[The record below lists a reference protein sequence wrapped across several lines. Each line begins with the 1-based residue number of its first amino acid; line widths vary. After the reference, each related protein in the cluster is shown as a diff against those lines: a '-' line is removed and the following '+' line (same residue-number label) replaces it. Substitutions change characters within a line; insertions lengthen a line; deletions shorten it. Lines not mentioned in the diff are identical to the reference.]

1 MADQDK
7 SAEQLFGEA
16 LDLEPEQRPA
26 FLDQACRDT
35 PGLRR
40 LVEELLLQD
49 QLAGSFLGTPLFV
62 ADGASGASTAVSA
75 VPSTR
80 FAPAQLIAN
89 RFRIVRFIARGG
101 MGEVYEA
108 SDVLLQQARVAIKII
123 RPEIATDA
131 AITSRFEQEVLLA
144 RTVVHPN
151 LCPIYEIF
159 RCEEPGPPFLF
170 LTMRLLQ
177 GDTLDVRLKTS
188 PKLSSSE
195 SLEICSQL
203 ISGVAALHSAGI
215 IHRDL
220 KPKNVMLEQTGQ
232 HLKISIT
239 DFGLA
244 RLHEAEST
252 IVGSRTV
259 AGTPGYMA
267 PELLRGERPT
277 KATDLFALG
286 IVLHQVLTGERPIES
301 EGLLVPS
308 PLLRSV
314 HAPSQLI
321 QAVESFLAPDPKRRS
336 IAFERVRPAQ
346 DSVTSH
352 GRFSASGLLRA
363 RAAGYWALAACA
375 MVALGVAVVYWL
387 GQRRPAARSIQS
399 LAVLPLENLSG
410 DANQEYLADGMTD
423 VLITSLGQI
432 SSLRVISHTT
442 AMQYKN
448 AHKPLP
454 QIARE
459 LNVDAVVE
467 GSVLRSGDKIRIGAH
482 LVDAPT
488 EKQLWAQNYDGDMRD
503 VLGLQSRVAS
513 AVAEQIRIKLTSKE
527 QTQLADTQ
535 DVDPRAYEALLKG
548 NYFFRENTRETTQKA
563 LQYFLQAVEIDPK
576 LARAYVGIAR
586 CYNFLGQGE
595 IPAAEARAASDSAVA
610 KALQLQPDLS
620 EAYAERAWTLLFYH
634 WDFPGAERDF
644 RHAMELTPNSSD
656 AHEGYGTYLV
666 ATGQFDEGLE
676 QMKKARDLD
685 PLSPFTITDYC
696 VLLTYARRYDEAV
709 TQCLAALELHPNF
722 RWGMDNIAE
731 TYLLKGDYA
740 KARPVEAK
748 LGCDAAC
755 VAMAEEINGAPGR
768 SGAFD
773 SWLKTQKEPPD
784 AFFLAQSYAGLG
796 RKDQA
801 FASLEKAYQLRS
813 DPHGMTYTAVDP
825 HFDRIRSDPRFDAF
839 LRHASFPPQPHFAD
853 QSKK

>member
-7 SAEQLFGEA
+7 SAEQIFGEA
-16 LDLEPEQRPA
+16 LDLDPEQRSA
-26 FLDQACRDT
+26 FLDHACRET

-49 QLAGSFLGTPLFV
+49 QRAGSFLAKPLFV
-62 ADGASGASTAVSA
+62 RDGKTGASTAVAA
-75 VPSTR
+75 VPYGR
-80 FAPAQLIAN
+80 FAPTQLIAN
-89 RFRIVRFIARGG
+89 RFKIVRFIARGG

-108 SDVLLQQARVAIKII
+108 SDVLLQEARVAIKII
-123 RPEIATDA
+123 RPEIAADA

-177 GDTLDVRLKTS
+177 GDTLDARIQS
-188 PKLSSSE
+188 PPKLTSGE

-232 HLKISIT
+232 QLRVSIT

-252 IVGSRTV
+252 IVGSGMV

-267 PELLRGERPT
+267 PELLRGDRPT
-277 KATDLFALG
+277 KATDLYALG
-286 IVLHQVLTGERPIES
+286 IVLHQVLTGERPLES
-301 EGLLVPS
+301 EGRLVPS
-308 PLLRSV
+308 PALRSV

-336 IAFERVRPAQ
+336 SAFERVRPAL
-346 DSVTSH
+346 DSVTAH
-352 GRFSASGLLRA
+352 GRFSASRLLRA
-363 RAAGYWALAACA
+363 RVICYWALGACGLI
-375 MVALGVAVVYWL
+375 ALVVMVVYRW
-387 GQRRPAARSIQS
+387 GQRPPAVQSIQS

-410 DANQEYLADGMTD
+410 DPKEEYLADGMTD
-423 VLITSLGQI
+423 VLITSLGQVG
-432 SSLRVISHTT
+432 SLRVISYTT

-448 AHKPLP
+448 SHKPLP

-459 LNVDAVVE
+459 LHVDVVVE
-467 GSVLRSGDKIRIGAH
+467 GSVIRSGDKIRIGAH

-548 NYFFRENTRETTQKA
+548 NYFFRQNSPETTQKA
-563 LQYFLQAVEIDPK
+563 LQYFLQAVELDPK

-586 CYNFLGQGE
+586 CYNFLGQGQV
-595 IPAAEARAASDSAVA
+595 PAAEARAASDSAVA

-620 EAYAERAWTLLFYH
+620 EAYTERGWTLLFYH

-644 RHAMELTPNSSD
+644 RHAMELTPSSSD

-666 ATGQFDEGLE
+666 AKGQFDEGLE

-685 PLSPFTITDYC
+685 PLSPFTLTDYC
-696 VLLTYARRYDEAV
+696 VLSTYARRYDEAV
-709 TQCLAALELHPNF
+709 TQCLAALELDPNF
-722 RWGMDNIAE
+722 KWAQLNLAN

-740 KARPVEAK
+740 EARPVMAK
-748 LGCDAAC
+748 LGCDTAC
-755 VAMAEEINGAPGR
+755 TAMAEETNGAPGR

-773 SWLKTQKEPPD
+773 SWLKMQKEPQE
-784 AFFLAQSYAGLG
+784 AFSLAQSYAALG

-801 FASLEKAYQLRS
+801 FASLEKAYRLRS
-813 DPHGMTYTAVDP
+813 DPHGITFTAVDP

-839 LRHASFPPQPHFAD
+839 LRHAGLPPQPRF
-853 QSKK
+853 SSN

>member
-1 MADQDK
+1 
-7 SAEQLFGEA
+7 
-16 LDLEPEQRPA
+16 
-26 FLDQACRDT
+26 
-35 PGLRR
+35 
-40 LVEELLLQD
+40 
-49 QLAGSFLGTPLFV
+49 
-62 ADGASGASTAVSA
+62 
-75 VPSTR
+75 
-80 FAPAQLIAN
+80 
-89 RFRIVRFIARGG
+89 
-101 MGEVYEA
+101 
-108 SDVLLQQARVAIKII
+108 
-123 RPEIATDA
+123 
-131 AITSRFEQEVLLA
+131 
-144 RTVVHPN
+144 
-151 LCPIYEIF
+151 
-159 RCEEPGPPFLF
+159 
-170 LTMRLLQ
+170 
-177 GDTLDVRLKTS
+177 
-188 PKLSSSE
+188 
-195 SLEICSQL
+195 
-203 ISGVAALHSAGI
+203 
-215 IHRDL
+215 
-220 KPKNVMLEQTGQ
+220 MLEQTGQ
-232 HLKISIT
+232 HLKASIT

-252 IVGSRTV
+252 ILGSGMV

-308 PLLRSV
+308 PLLRSG

-336 IAFERVRPAQ
+336 SAFERVRPAQ

-352 GRFSASGLLRA
+352 GRFSASRLLRA
-363 RAAGYWALAACA
+363 RAVRYGALGACA
-375 MVALGVAVVYWL
+375 LVVLGVAVVYWW
-387 GQRRPAARSIQS
+387 GQRRTAAQSIQS

-410 DANQEYLADGMTD
+410 DPNQEYLADGMTD

-442 AMQYKN
+442 TMQYKN

-467 GSVLRSGDKIRIGAH
+467 GSVLRSGDKIRIGAQ
-482 LVDAPT
+482 LVAARV

-503 VLGLQSRVAS
+503 VLGLQSRVAG
-513 AVAEQIRIKLTSKE
+513 AVAEQIRIKLTPKE

-535 DVDPRAYEALLKG
+535 EVDPRAYEALLKG
-548 NYFFRENTRETTQKA
+548 NYFFRENSPETTQKA
-563 LQYFLQAVEIDPK
+563 LQNFLQAVELDPK

-586 CYNFLGQGE
+586 CYNFLGQRAV
-595 IPAAEARAASDSAVA
+595 PAAEATAASDSAVA

-620 EAYAERAWTLLFYH
+620 EAYAERGWTLLFYH
-634 WDFPGAERDF
+634 WDFLGTERDF
-644 RHAMELTPNSSD
+644 RHAMELTPSSSD

-685 PLSPFTITDYC
+685 PLSPFTLTDYC
-696 VLLTYARRYDEAV
+696 LELTYARRYGEAA
-709 TQCLAALELHPNF
+709 TQCLAALELDPNF
-722 RWGMDNIAE
+722 RWGLENMAN

-740 KARPVEAK
+740 KAGAVIAK
-748 LGCDAAC
+748 LSCDAAC
-755 VAMAEEINGAPGR
+755 TAMLEEINGAPEK

-773 SWLKTQKEPPD
+773 SWLKMEKEPPE
-784 AFFLAQSYAGLG
+784 AFFLAQAYAGLG

-813 DPHGMTYTAVDP
+813 DPHGMADTAVDP
-825 HFDRIRSDPRFDAF
+825 HFDRIRSDPRFDVF
-839 LRHASFPPQPHFAD
+839 LRHAGLPRQPRVF
-853 QSKK
+853 KN

>member
-1 MADQDK
+1 
-7 SAEQLFGEA
+7 
-16 LDLEPEQRPA
+16 
-26 FLDQACRDT
+26 
-35 PGLRR
+35 
-40 LVEELLLQD
+40 
-49 QLAGSFLGTPLFV
+49 
-62 ADGASGASTAVSA
+62 
-75 VPSTR
+75 
-80 FAPAQLIAN
+80 
-89 RFRIVRFIARGG
+89 

-123 RPEIATDA
+123 RPEIAADA
-131 AITSRFEQEVLLA
+131 AVTSRFEQEVLLA

-177 GDTLDVRLKTS
+177 GDTLDARLQTP

-232 HLKISIT
+232 QLKISIT

-252 IVGSRTV
+252 IHGSGMV

-277 KATDLFALG
+277 KATDLYALG
-286 IVLHQVLTGERPIES
+286 IVLHQVLTGERPLES

-314 HAPSQLI
+314 NAPSQLI

-336 IAFERVRPAQ
+336 SAFERVRPAK

-352 GRFSASGLLRA
+352 ASGLLRG
-363 RAAGYWALAACA
+363 RAASYWALGVCA
-375 MVALGVAVVYWL
+375 VIALGVAVVYWW

-399 LAVLPLENLSG
+399 LAVLPLENLTG
-410 DANQEYLADGMTD
+410 DPNQDYLADGMTE

-488 EKQLWAQNYDGDMRD
+488 EKQLWAQSYDGDMRD

-513 AVAEQIRIKLTSKE
+513 AVAEQIRIKLSSKE

-535 DVDPRAYEALLKG
+535 DVDPHAYEALLKG
-548 NYFFRENTRETTQKA
+548 NYFFRENSPETTQKA
-563 LQYFLQAVEIDPK
+563 LQYFLQAVELDPK

-586 CYNFLGQGE
+586 CYNFLGQE
-595 IPAAEARAASDSAVA
+595 QVPAVEARAASDSAVA

-620 EAYAERAWTLLFYH
+620 EAYAERGWTLLFYH

-644 RHAMELTPNSSD
+644 RHAMELTPNSAD

-666 ATGQFDEGLE
+666 ASGQFDEGLE

-685 PLSPFTITDYC
+685 PLSPFMLTDYC

-709 TQCLAALELHPNF
+709 TQCQAALELDPNF
-722 RWGMDNIAE
+722 SWGQENLAN

-740 KARPVEAK
+740 KARPLLAK

-755 VAMAEEINGAPGR
+755 TAMAEETNGAPGK

-773 SWLKTQKEPPD
+773 SWLKAQKEPPE
-784 AFFLAQSYAGLG
+784 AFSLAQFYASLG
-796 RKDQA
+796 RKVEA

-813 DPHGMTYTAVDP
+813 DPHGMAYTAVDP

-839 LRHASFPPQPHFAD
+839 LRHAGFPPQPHF
-853 QSKK
+853 SPN

>member
-16 LDLEPEQRPA
+16 LDLEPEQRSA

-49 QLAGSFLGTPLFV
+49 QLAGSFLGKPLFV

-75 VPSTR
+75 VPSAR

-123 RPEIATDA
+123 RPEIAADA

-177 GDTLDVRLKTS
+177 GDTLDARLTTP
-188 PKLSSSE
+188 PKLTSNE

-232 HLKISIT
+232 HLKVLIT

-252 IVGSRTV
+252 IHGSGMV

-267 PELLRGERPT
+267 PELLRGERPS

-301 EGLLVPS
+301 EGLPVPS
-308 PLLRSV
+308 PRLRSV
-314 HAPSQLI
+314 HAPSPLI
-321 QAVESFLAPDPKRRS
+321 QAVESFLAPDPKRRNS
-336 IAFERVRPAQ
+336 AFERVKPAQ
-346 DSVTSH
+346 DSVTAR
-352 GRFSASGLLRA
+352 GRFSA
-363 RAAGYWALAACA
+363 YWALGACA
-375 MVALGVAVVYWL
+375 LVALGVAAVYWW
-387 GQRRPAARSIQS
+387 GQRRPAAQSIQS

-410 DANQEYLADGMTD
+410 DPNQEYLADGMTD

-467 GSVLRSGDKIRIGAH
+467 GSVLRSGDKIRIAAH
-482 LVDAPT
+482 LVNAPT

-513 AVAEQIRIKLTSKE
+513 AVAEQIRIKLTSQE

-548 NYFFRENTRETTQKA
+548 NYFFRENSPETTQKA
-563 LQYFLQAVEIDPK
+563 LQYFLQAVELGPK

-586 CYNFLGQGE
+586 CYNFLGQRAV
-595 IPAAEARAASDSAVA
+595 PAAEARAASDSAVA

-620 EAYAERAWTLLFYH
+620 EAYAERGWTLLFYH

-644 RHAMELTPNSSD
+644 RHAMELTPSSSD

-666 ATGQFDEGLE
+666 ATGQFDEGLQ

-685 PLSPFTITDYC
+685 PLSPFMLTDYC
-696 VLLTYARRYDEAV
+696 VELTYARRYDEAV

-722 RWGMDNIAE
+722 TWGLENIAN
-731 TYLLKGDYA
+731 TYMLKGDYA
-740 KARPVEAK
+740 KAHPVMAK

-755 VAMAEEINGAPGR
+755 IAMAEEINGAPGK

-796 RKDQA
+796 RKDLA
-801 FASLEKAYQLRS
+801 FASLEKAYQLHA
-813 DPHGMTYTAVDP
+813 DPHGMTYTSVDP
-825 HFDRIRSDPRFDAF
+825 HFDRIRSDPRFNAF
-839 LRHASFPPQPHFAD
+839 LRHAGFPPQPHFAD

>member
-16 LDLEPEQRPA
+16 LDLEPEQRSA

-49 QLAGSFLGTPLFV
+49 QRAGSFLDKPLFV
-62 ADGASGASTAVSA
+62 ADGKSGASTAVSA
-75 VPSTR
+75 IPAAR

-177 GDTLDVRLKTS
+177 GDTLDTRLNTS
-188 PKLSSSE
+188 PKLSSEE

-203 ISGVAALHSAGI
+203 ISGVDALHSAGI

-232 HLKISIT
+232 HLKVSIT

-252 IVGSRTV
+252 ILGSGMV

-286 IVLHQVLTGERPIES
+286 IVLHQVLTGERPMES

-336 IAFERVRPAQ
+336 SAFERVRPAQ
-346 DSVTSH
+346 DRVTSH
-352 GRFSASGLLRA
+352 GWFSASRLFRA
-363 RAAGYWALAACA
+363 RAAGYWALGACA
-375 MVALGVAVVYWL
+375 MVALGVAVVYWW
-387 GQRRPAARSIQS
+387 GQRRPAAQSIQS

-410 DANQEYLADGMTD
+410 DPNQEYLADGMTD

-467 GSVLRSGDKIRIGAH
+467 GSVLRSGDKIRIGAQ
-482 LVDAPT
+482 LVAAPG

-548 NYFFRENTRETTQKA
+548 NYFFRENSPETTQKA
-563 LQYFLQAVEIDPK
+563 LQYFLQAVELDPK

-586 CYNFLGQGE
+586 CYNFLGQSE
-595 IPAAEARAASDSAVA
+595 VPAAEARAASDSAVA

-620 EAYAERAWTLLFYH
+620 EAYAERGWTLLFYH

-644 RHAMELTPNSSD
+644 RHAMELTPSSSD
-656 AHEGYGTYLV
+656 AHEGYATYLV

-685 PLSPFTITDYC
+685 PLSPFTLTDYC
-696 VLLTYARRYDEAV
+696 VLLTYARRYGDAV
-709 TQCLAALELHPNF
+709 TQCQAGLELHPDFN
-722 RWGMDNIAE
+722 WGLLNLANA
-731 TYLLKGDYA
+731 YLLKGDYA
-740 KARPVEAK
+740 KARPVIAK

-755 VAMAEEINGAPGR
+755 TAMVEEVNGAPGN

-773 SWLKTQKEPPD
+773 AWLKMQKEPQE
-784 AFFLAQSYAGLG
+784 AFSLAQSYAGLG

-801 FASLEKAYQLRS
+801 FASLEKAYQLHS
-813 DPHGMTYTAVDP
+813 NPHGMTYIAVDP

-839 LRHASFPPQPHFAD
+839 LRHAGFPPQPHFAD

>member
-1 MADQDK
+1 MVDQDK
-7 SAEQLFGEA
+7 SAEHIFGEA
-16 LDLEPEQRPA
+16 LDLEPEHRSA
-26 FLDQACRDT
+26 FLDQACRGA
-35 PGLRR
+35 PGLRL
-40 LVEELLLQD
+40 LVDELLLQD
-49 QLAGSFLGTPLFV
+49 QRAGSFLGKPLFV
-62 ADGASGASTAVSA
+62 QDDKYVASTAVSA
-75 VPSTR
+75 APSAR

-89 RFRIVRFIARGG
+89 RFKIVRFIARGG

-108 SDVLLQQARVAIKII
+108 SDVLLQQARVALKII
-123 RPEIATDA
+123 RPEIAADTA
-131 AITSRFEQEVLLA
+131 TTSRFEQEVILA

-159 RCEEPGPPFLF
+159 RCEGPGPPFLF

-177 GDTLDVRLKTS
+177 GDTLDARLKTL

-195 SLEICSQL
+195 SLEICTQL

-232 HLKISIT
+232 HIKVSIT

-252 IVGSRTV
+252 MLGSGMV
-259 AGTPGYMA
+259 AGTPAYMA
-267 PELLRGERPT
+267 PELFRGERPT
-277 KATDLFALG
+277 KATDLYALG
-286 IVLHQVLTGERPIES
+286 IVLHQVLTGECPIES

-308 PLLRSV
+308 PSLRSV

-321 QAVESFLAPDPKRRS
+321 QAVESFLALDPKRRS
-336 IAFERVRPAQ
+336 SAFERVKPAQ
-346 DSVTSH
+346 DSVGSPS
-352 GRFSASGLLRA
+352 RFSVSGLLHA
-363 RAAGYWALAACA
+363 RALWYGTAGFVAL
-375 MVALGVAVVYWL
+375 VALGVAVVYWW

-399 LAVLPLENLSG
+399 LAVLPLDNLSG
-410 DANQEYLADGMTD
+410 DPNQDYLSDGMTD

-432 SSLRVISHTT
+432 GSLRVISHTT

-467 GSVLRSGDKIRIGAH
+467 GSVLRSGDKIRIGAQ
-482 LVDAPT
+482 LVAAPA

-513 AVAEQIRIKLTSKE
+513 AVAEQIRIKLTPKE
-527 QTQLADTQ
+527 QTQLANTQ

-548 NYFFRENTRETTQKA
+548 NYFFRENSNATTQKA
-563 LQYFLQAVEIDPK
+563 LQYFLQAVELDPK

-586 CYNFLGQGE
+586 CYNFLGQGVVT
-595 IPAAEARAASDSAVA
+595 AAEATAASDSAIA
-610 KALQLQPDLS
+610 KALQLQPDLG
-620 EAYAERAWTLLFYH
+620 EVYEERGWTLLFYH
-634 WDFPGAERDF
+634 WDFSGAERDF
-644 RHAMELTPNSSD
+644 RHALELNPGSSD
-656 AHEGYGTYLV
+656 AHEGYGTNLV
-666 ATGQFDEGLE
+666 AMGQFDEGLE

-685 PLSPFTITDYC
+685 PLSPFRLADYC
-696 VLLTYARRYDEAV
+696 VELTYARRYGEAV
-709 TQCLAALELHPNF
+709 TQCLAALELDPNF
-722 RWGMDNIAE
+722 NWGLENIAN

-740 KARPVEAK
+740 KAHQVLAK
-748 LGCDAAC
+748 LGDCDAAC
-755 VAMAEEINGAPGR
+755 MAMLDETSGAAGK

-773 SWLKTQKEPPD
+773 SWLKTQKDLPD

-801 FASLEKAYQLRS
+801 LASLEKAYQLRS
-813 DPHGMTYTAVDP
+813 DPHGMAYTAVDP
-825 HFDRIRSDPRFDAF
+825 HFDRIRADPRFDAF
-839 LRHASFPPQPHFAD
+839 LRHAGLPAQPHSFAN
-853 QSKK
+853 

>member
-1 MADQDK
+1 MLYFDPVMVKNPVSTSAGAIMADQDK

-16 LDLEPEQRPA
+16 LDLEPEQRSA
-26 FLDQACRDT
+26 FLDHACRGM

-49 QLAGSFLGTPLFV
+49 QLAGSFLGKPLV
-62 ADGASGASTAVSA
+62 CSDGKSGASTAVSA
-75 VPSTR
+75 VPSAR

-89 RFRIVRFIARGG
+89 RFKIVRFIARGG

-108 SDVLLQQARVAIKII
+108 SDVLLQHARVAIKII
-123 RPEIATDA
+123 RPEMAADA
-131 AITSRFEQEVLLA
+131 AITSRFEQELLLA

-177 GDTLDVRLKTS
+177 GDTLDARLHTS
-188 PKLSSSE
+188 PKLSSDQR
-195 SLEICSQL
+195 LEICNQL
-203 ISGVAALHSAGI
+203 ISGIAALHSAGI

-232 HLKISIT
+232 HLKVPIT

-252 IVGSRTV
+252 ILGSGMV

-267 PELLRGERPT
+267 PELLRGERPS

-336 IAFERVRPAQ
+336 SAFERVRPAQ
-346 DSVTSH
+346 DSVTSQA
-352 GRFSASGLLRA
+352 GFASGLLSA
-363 RAAGYWALAACA
+363 RAAGYWALGACA
-375 MVALGVAVVYWL
+375 LVALGVAVVYWW
-387 GQRRPAARSIQS
+387 GQRRPAAQSIQS

-410 DANQEYLADGMTD
+410 DPNQEYLADGMTD

-548 NYFFRENTRETTQKA
+548 NYFFRENSPETTQKA
-563 LQYFLQAVEIDPK
+563 LQYFLQAVELDPK

-586 CYNFLGQGE
+586 CYNFLGQGRSR
-595 IPAAEARAASDSAVA
+595 PPRRG
-610 KALQLQPDLS
+610 P
-620 EAYAERAWTLLFYH
+620 R
-634 WDFPGAERDF
+634 
-644 RHAMELTPNSSD
+644 LTPRLRKRSNCS
-656 AHEGYGTYLV
+656 
-666 ATGQFDEGLE
+666 
-676 QMKKARDLD
+676 
-685 PLSPFTITDYC
+685 
-696 VLLTYARRYDEAV
+696 LT
-709 TQCLAALELHPNF
+709 
-722 RWGMDNIAE
+722 
-731 TYLLKGDYA
+731 
-740 KARPVEAK
+740 
-748 LGCDAAC
+748 
-755 VAMAEEINGAPGR
+755 
-768 SGAFD
+768 
-773 SWLKTQKEPPD
+773 
-784 AFFLAQSYAGLG
+784 
-796 RKDQA
+796 
-801 FASLEKAYQLRS
+801 
-813 DPHGMTYTAVDP
+813 
-825 HFDRIRSDPRFDAF
+825 
-839 LRHASFPPQPHFAD
+839 
-853 QSKK
+853 

>member
-16 LDLEPEQRPA
+16 LDLEPEQRSA

-49 QLAGSFLGTPLFV
+49 QLAGSFLGRPLFV
-62 ADGASGASTAVSA
+62 ADDNSRASTAISA
-75 VPSTR
+75 VPSAR

-89 RFRIVRFIARGG
+89 RFKIVRFIARGG

-108 SDVLLQQARVAIKII
+108 TDLLLQHARVAIKII
-123 RPEIATDA
+123 RPEIAADA
-131 AITSRFEQEVLLA
+131 ATTSRFEQEVILA

-177 GDTLDVRLKTS
+177 GDTLDARLKTP

-220 KPKNVMLEQTGQ
+220 KPKNVMLEQTEQ
-232 HLKISIT
+232 HLKVSIT

-244 RLHEAEST
+244 RLNEAEST
-252 IVGSRTV
+252 LLGSGMV

-267 PELLRGERPT
+267 PELFRGERPS

-286 IVLHQVLTGERPIES
+286 IVLHQVLTGERPVET
-301 EGLLVPS
+301 EGMLAPS
-308 PLLRSV
+308 SSLRSAHV
-314 HAPSQLI
+314 PSQLI
-321 QAVESFLAPDPKRRS
+321 QAVEGLLAADPKRRT
-336 IAFERVRPAQ
+336 IAFDRVRPAQ
-346 DSVTSH
+346 DSVTAPGKFLGSH
-352 GRFSASGLLRA
+352 LLPA
-363 RAAGYWALAACA
+363 RALWYGVAGVIALI
-375 MVALGVAVVYWL
+375 ALGVALFHWW
-387 GQRRPAARSIQS
+387 GQRRPAAQSIQS
-399 LAVLPLENLSG
+399 LAVLPMENLTG
-410 DANQEYLADGMTD
+410 DPNQDYLADGMTE

-482 LVDAPT
+482 LVDALT

-513 AVAEQIRIKLTSKE
+513 AVAEQIRIKLTSQE

-535 DVDPRAYEALLKG
+535 NVDPRAYEALLKG
-548 NYFFRENTRETTQKA
+548 NYFFRENSLETTQKA
-563 LQYFLQAVEIDPK
+563 LQYFLQAVELDPK

-586 CYNFLGQGE
+586 CYNFLGQGQV
-595 IPAAEARAASDSAVA
+595 PAAEARAASDSAVA

-620 EAYAERAWTLLFYH
+620 EAYAERGWTLLFYH
-634 WDFPGAERDF
+634 WDFPGTERDF
-644 RHAMELTPNSSD
+644 RHAMELNPGSAD

-685 PLSPFTITDYC
+685 PLSPFTLTDYC
-696 VLLTYARRYDEAV
+696 VLLTYARRYDDAV
-709 TQCLAALELHPNF
+709 AQCLAALELHPNF
-722 RWGMDNIAE
+722 EWGLGNLANA
-731 TYLLKGDYA
+731 YLLKGDYA
-740 KARPVEAK
+740 KARPVMAK

-755 VAMAEEINGAPGR
+755 TAMAEETTGAPGK

-773 SWLKTQKEPPD
+773 SWLKTQKEPQE
-784 AFFLAQSYAGLG
+784 AFFLAQLYAGLG

-813 DPHGMTYTAVDP
+813 DPHGFAYTAVDP
-825 HFDRIRSDPRFDAF
+825 HFDRLRSDPRFDAF
-839 LRHASFPPQPHFAD
+839 LRHAGLPPQPRTFPN
-853 QSKK
+853 

>member
-1 MADQDK
+1 MADQEK

-16 LDLEPEQRPA
+16 LDLEPEQRSA
-26 FLDQACRDT
+26 FLDQACCEM

-40 LVEELLLQD
+40 LVEDLLLQD
-49 QLAGSFLGTPLFV
+49 QLAGSFLGKPLFV
-62 ADGASGASTAVSA
+62 HDGKSGASTAVSA
-75 VPSTR
+75 VPSAR

-123 RPEIATDA
+123 RPEIAADA
-131 AITSRFEQEVLLA
+131 ATTSRFEQEVLLA

-177 GDTLDVRLKTS
+177 GDTLDARLKTS
-188 PKLSSSE
+188 PKLTSSE
-195 SLEICSQL
+195 SLEICGQL

-220 KPKNVMLEQTGQ
+220 KPKNVMLEQTEQ
-232 HLKISIT
+232 HLKVSIT

-252 IVGSRTV
+252 ILGSGMV

-308 PLLRSV
+308 PSLRSV
-314 HAPSQLI
+314 HAPSHLI
-321 QAVESFLAPDPKRRS
+321 QAVESFLAADPKRRYS
-336 IAFERVRPAQ
+336 AFERVRAAQ
-346 DSVTSH
+346 DSVTSA
-352 GRFSASGLLRA
+352 GRFSPSRLLQA
-363 RAAGYWALAACA
+363 RAVGFWALGACVL
-375 MVALGVAVVYWL
+375 VALGIAVVSWW
-387 GQRRPAARSIQS
+387 GQRRPAAQSIQS
-399 LAVLPLENLSG
+399 LAVLPLENLTG
-410 DANQEYLADGMTD
+410 DANQDYLADGMTEI
-423 VLITSLGQI
+423 LITSLGQI

-459 LNVDAVVE
+459 LNVDAVLE
-467 GSVLRSGDKIRIGAH
+467 GSLFRSGDKLRIGAQ
-482 LVDAPT
+482 LVAAPA
-488 EKQLWAQNYDGDMRD
+488 EKQLWAQHYDGDMRD

-527 QTQLADTQ
+527 QTLLAETQ
-535 DVDPRAYEALLKG
+535 DVDPRANEALMKG
-548 NYFFRENTRETTQKA
+548 NYFFRENSAETTQRA
-563 LQYFLQAVEIDPK
+563 LRYFLQAVELDPK

-586 CYNFLGQGE
+586 CYNILGQRGVPAGE
-595 IPAAEARAASDSAVA
+595 ATAASDSAVA

-620 EAYAERAWTLLFYH
+620 EAYAERGWTLLFYH
-634 WDFPGAERDF
+634 WDFSGAERDF
-644 RHAMELTPNSSD
+644 RHAMELTPSSSD

-685 PLSPFTITDYC
+685 PLSPWTLADYC
-696 VLLTYARRYDEAV
+696 VELTYARRYGEAV
-709 TQCLAALELHPNF
+709 TQCLAALELNPNF
-722 RWGMDNIAE
+722 QWGLGSLAN

-740 KARPVEAK
+740 KARPVLAK

-755 VAMAEEINGAPGR
+755 TAMAEETNGAPGK

-773 SWLKTQKEPPD
+773 SWLKRQEEPPE
-784 AFFLAQSYAGLG
+784 AFFLAQLYAGLG
-796 RKDQA
+796 SKEQA
-801 FASLEKAYQLRS
+801 FASLEKAYALRS
-813 DPHGMTYTAVDP
+813 DPHGFAYTAVDP
-825 HFDRIRSDPRFDAF
+825 HFDGIRSDPRFDAF
-839 LRHASFPPQPHFAD
+839 LRHAGLPPQPHFFYR
-853 QSKK
+853 